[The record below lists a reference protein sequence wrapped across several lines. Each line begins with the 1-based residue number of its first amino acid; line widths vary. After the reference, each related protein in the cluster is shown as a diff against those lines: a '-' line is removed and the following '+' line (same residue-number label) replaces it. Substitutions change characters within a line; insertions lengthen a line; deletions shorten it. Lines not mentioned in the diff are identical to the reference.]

1 MENNKIMEI
10 LVPIS
15 LGELLDKISI
25 LEIKRT
31 VIVDENKL
39 VNINKELEL
48 LNKISEN
55 YPFDNE
61 LYLRLKK
68 VNSDL
73 WLVEDQLRIREK
85 NNQFDDGFVSLA
97 RSVYYHNDER
107 STIKREINMKYGS
120 LIIEEKS
127 YEKY

>member
-1 MENNKIMEI
+1 MEI

>member
-1 MENNKIMEI
+1 MEI

-31 VIVDENKL
+31 IIVDENKL
-39 VNINKELEL
+39 ININKELEL
-48 LNKISEN
+48 LNKISDN

-68 VNSDL
+68 VNKQL
-73 WLVEDQLRIREK
+73 WDVEDALRIKEK
-85 NNQFDDGFVSLA
+85 NNEFDVHFTSLA
-97 RSVYYHNDER
+97 RSVYFLNDER
-107 STIKREINMKYGS
+107 AVIKREINMKYGS
-120 LIIEEKS
+120 SIIEEKQ
-127 YEKY
+127 YEKYE